1 MSAVRVICLAA
12 AVCLSTPVLKRVGY
26 GTLLLVGVL

>member
-12 AVCLSTPVLKRVGY
+12 AVCLSTPVTP
-26 GTLLLVGVL
+26 TLLALANEVIE